1 MIMVRK
7 SEERGETRTAWLDSR
22 HSFSF
27 GDYHDPAHVN
37 FGALRV
43 LNEDVI
49 TGGSGFPLHSHADME
64 IVTYVL
70 SGALQHRDSLG
81 TGSTIRP
88 GEIQRMSAGTGIAH
102 SEFNASQEQSCRF
115 LQIWILPSRRA
126 ASPSYEQRAIDPESI
141 LNKLARIAAPEPRQN
156 EISLLQDAQIW
167 TVQFDREEEAIH
179 VLDAGRRAWV
189 QVTKGE
195 VTVCGTRLKGGDGA
209 ALTDVGQVRIRALG
223 PAEVLLFDLA

>member
-1 MIMVRK
+1 MIAVRR
-7 SEERGETRTAWLDSR
+7 SEERGRTKTAWLDSR

-27 GDYHDPAHVN
+27 GDYHDAAHVS

-49 TGGSGFPLHSHADME
+49 IGGSGFPAHSHADME

-88 GEIQRMSAGTGIAH
+88 GEIQRMSAGTGIMH
-102 SEFNASQEQSCRF
+102 SEFNASYEEPCRF

-126 ASPSYEQRAIDPESI
+126 ASPSYEQRAIDPASI

-156 EISLLQDAQIW
+156 EIRLLQDAQIW
-167 TVQFDREEEAIH
+167 AAHFDREEEAIH
-179 VLDAGRRAWV
+179 VVDAGRRAWM
-189 QVTKGE
+189 QVAKGE
-195 VTVCGTRLKGGDGA
+195 VTVCGTHLKSGDGA
-209 ALTDVGQVRIRALG
+209 ALTDVEQVRIRTPG
-223 PAEVLLFDLA
+223 PAEILLFDLA